1 MVNQR
6 LPPSTSGSE
15 PSELAVA
22 SASSA
27 SDSAVWAL
35 PHPRRQCAGLSRRTL
50 LTWACVHVPCGPL
63 PRTHFDFSLGASE
76 GASVLCW
83 HRALVFLQVVV
94 TLLFAIQCESRQ

>member
-1 MVNQR
+1 MNQR
-6 LPPSTSGSE
+6 LPPPTSGSE

-35 PHPRRQCAGLSRRTL
+35 PHPRRQCAGLGRRTL

-63 PRTHFDFSLGASE
+63 PRTHFDISLGASV
-76 GASVLCW
+76 GDSVLRW
-83 HRALVFLQVVV
+83 HHALVFLQVVV